1 MTAGRITLNA
11 IAIKTTTFQEIL
23 VLGESKM
30 EKDKINK
37 LRDELVLLRNE
48 CLTEKMDADGAVIL
62 SHAIRYLWFKIEEK
76 PYEEPV

>member
-1 MTAGRITLNA
+1 
-11 IAIKTTTFQEIL
+11 
-23 VLGESKM
+23 M